1 MWKDN
6 FVFIVIKW
14 KDVVGCVCGVFIGVI
29 DGLVVFV
36 DGLIVVIVVVIIG
49 VYVGVFGI
57 WCRI

>member
-1 MWKDN
+1 M
-6 FVFIVIKW
+6 
-14 KDVVGCVCGVFIGVI
+14 VVCCVCGVFIGVI

-49 VYVGVFGI
+49 VYVGVFDI